1 MILRQHGRG
10 HGRQAFRSIGVGCTS
25 KEEIKNMAPYKEKV
39 EFEPK
44 RKHGLIRTTSI
55 WISGLIAS
63 FLFAKILAD
72 ISQQYLI
79 YKCVAALK
87 SLDSC
92 PDVDR
97 SLATMFGIAAVFA
110 FICVRLWVKNG
121 KS

>member
-1 MILRQHGRG
+1 
-10 HGRQAFRSIGVGCTS
+10 
-25 KEEIKNMAPYKEKV
+25 MAPYKEKV

-63 FLFAKILAD
+63 FLFGVILAD
-72 ISQQYLI
+72 TSQRYLL

-87 SLDSC
+87 SLKNC
-92 PDVDR
+92 PDVDHPL
-97 SLATMFGIAAVFA
+97 SLAFGIAAMAA
-110 FICVRLWVKNG
+110 FTCIRLWVNNG